1 MIRWLQHEDGEGRFK
16 SIFFRNDENE
26 DELIVYAN
34 SDSSDFMECAEMCV
48 EAFNNLTGP
57 IINEICQKL
66 IDCAQK
72 GDGLNEEFEL
82 PTLNSPLDILKYCWF
97 MTLYVD
103 MGSKDDKVAYAVEG
117 EGEWGENI
125 GFVINDDSVI
135 YVGTDYL
142 DHMKNTQ

>member
-1 MIRWLQHEDGEGRFK
+1 
-16 SIFFRNDENE
+16 
-26 DELIVYAN
+26 
-34 SDSSDFMECAEMCV
+34 MECAEKCV
-48 EAFNNLTGP
+48 EAFNNLAGP

-66 IDCAQK
+66 IGCAQK
-72 GDGLNEEFEL
+72 GDGINSEFEL
-82 PTLNSPLDILKYCWF
+82 PALSSPLDILKYCWF